1 MIVCKEIE
9 KKFLDFTPVL
19 VAEILSPSTALRD
32 RHTKYELYEQ
42 QVVKYYLIIDADNT
56 EVEVYQLIEEKYI
69 RCTFADA

>member
-1 MIVCKEIE
+1 LIVCKEIE

-69 RCTFADA
+69 RCTLTDA

>member
-69 RCTFADA
+69 RCTLTDA